1 MKKTWKEA
9 KLTSFI
15 KRNSGLYAEYKKAV
29 ENGCDDDRRVFV
41 NTFDMIVNAIASL
54 PDEPVAYIRVAMWRQ
69 INHDQ
74 DTLDRIAANFC
85 D

>member
-41 NTFDMIVNAIASL
+41 RLFDQIINAVASL
-54 PDEPVAYIRVAMWRQ
+54 PDEPDSYIKVAVWRQ